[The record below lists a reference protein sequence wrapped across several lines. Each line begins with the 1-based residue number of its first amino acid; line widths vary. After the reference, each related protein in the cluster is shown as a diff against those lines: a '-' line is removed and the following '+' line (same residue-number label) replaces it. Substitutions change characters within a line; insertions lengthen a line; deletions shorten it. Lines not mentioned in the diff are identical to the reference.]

1 MSVDQHRL
9 RQDLTVYGKCPYFDS
24 KRKWHMKKIFRG
36 YDTPGSTEPTPDH
49 NLDLTILSQT

>member
-1 MSVDQHRL
+1 MSIL
-9 RQDLTVYGKCPYFDS
+9 YDS

-36 YDTPGSTEPTPDH
+36 YDPPGSTEPTPDR

>member
-1 MSVDQHRL
+1 MENAHI
-9 RQDLTVYGKCPYFDS
+9 FDS

-36 YDTPGSTEPTPDH
+36 YDPPGSTEPTPDR